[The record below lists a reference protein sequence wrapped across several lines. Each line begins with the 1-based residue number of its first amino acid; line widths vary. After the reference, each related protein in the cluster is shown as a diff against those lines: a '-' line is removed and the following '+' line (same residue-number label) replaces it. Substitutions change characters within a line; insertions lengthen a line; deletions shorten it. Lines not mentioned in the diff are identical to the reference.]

1 MPSGDRRVDAEK
13 RATLR
18 RFAALGAA
26 TPLAGL
32 SAGEAEAKTDGTDA
46 RDAILGYVN
55 ATPGAHFSKLRDD
68 LKLGTGE
75 TQHHLRRLL
84 DEGHASDASV
94 SPSDHRSDGGALVS
108 RRDGDYR
115 RFFVADRFST
125 FEQVALGYLRRE
137 TPRGMLMTLLRHPD
151 ATGSEI
157 ASALDV
163 SRATVST
170 YASQLDA
177 AGLLDRT
184 DGYAVSRPETVITLL
199 VRYADSFDA
208 ETRAFAADADSLVR
222 YDP

>member
-1 MPSGDRRVDAEK
+1 MPSGDRGVDAEK

-26 TPLAGL
+26 APLAGL
-32 SAGEAEAKTDGTDA
+32 SAGEARAATDGNDA

-55 ATPGAHFSKLRDD
+55 TTPGAHFSKLRDD

-75 TQHHLRRLL
+75 TQHHLRHLL
-84 DEGHASDASV
+84 DE
-94 SPSDHRSDGGALVS
+94 GALVS

-115 RFFVADRFST
+115 RFFLADRFST

-137 TPRGMLMTLLRHPD
+137 TPRGMVLTLLRHPD

-170 YASQLDA
+170 YASQLDD

-184 DGYAVSRPETVITLL
+184 DGYVVSRPETVITLL